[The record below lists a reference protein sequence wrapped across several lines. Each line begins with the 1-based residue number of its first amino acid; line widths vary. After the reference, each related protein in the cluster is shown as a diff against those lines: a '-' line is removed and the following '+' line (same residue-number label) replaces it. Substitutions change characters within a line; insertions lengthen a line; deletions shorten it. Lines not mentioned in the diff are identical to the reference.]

1 MSEWKRKRKIV
12 LGITGG
18 ISAYKSPEIV
28 RALVRSGCEVEIVLT
43 EDGERFVSPMVLS
56 VLSGRRTWTQRDFLS
71 DEYGWKIPH
80 ISLGD
85 WADAVLIAPCTAE
98 TISRIAQGS
107 GKELLCSIVLAT
119 RSPVVVFPAMDV
131 HMLNHPSTSRNL
143 EILKEMGMTVSEPE
157 TESLAGGYE
166 GKGRLPAVDTILDDM
181 WRAICPFKTL
191 EGRNILVTRGRA

>member
-1 MSEWKRKRKIV
+1 MNEWKHKRKIV

-28 RALVRSGCEVEIVLT
+28 RALVKSGCDVEVVLT

-80 ISLGD
+80 ISLAD

-107 GKELLCSIVLAT
+107 GKELFN
-119 RSPVVVFPAMDV
+119 SPC
-131 HMLNHPSTSRNL
+131 
-143 EILKEMGMTVSEPE
+143 
-157 TESLAGGYE
+157 
-166 GKGRLPAVDTILDDM
+166 DTI
-181 WRAICPFKTL
+181 P
-191 EGRNILVTRGRA
+191 RGRFPRNECAYAEPPVHGKEPGNPQRDGDDRIGARDGKPGMRL